1 MLDNNVM
8 FTILLIAGL
17 VLGAGISHF
26 QMKNK
31 DANPPIN

>member
-8 FTILLIAGL
+8 FTILLVAGL

-26 QMKNK
+26 QMKGRN
-31 DANPPIN
+31 DADQTE